1 MNRTLCLRVLGGVCV
16 VFQLSCDAGQLAAPS
31 TSEQLAV
38 TVQNRTAMPGEV
50 VPTIH
55 VSGGVFSVAFQV
67 SRQAMCGTIV
77 EAGLGRGQ
85 HELSVVARVWSGALA
100 DCFTIPRSA
109 LVDYSGKILVVAPGS
124 YLVRIFDAN
133 GNETPRLIGS
143 ARATVTAR

>member
-1 MNRTLCLRVLGGVCV
+1 MNQTLCLRVLGGVCV
-16 VFQLSCDAGQLAAPS
+16 VFQLSCDAAQLAAPS

-77 EAGLGRGQ
+77 EAGLARGQ

-100 DCFTIPRSA
+100 DCATIPPSA
-109 LVDYSGKILVVAPGS
+109 LVDYNGTILVTAPGS

-133 GNETPRLIGS
+133 GNETPHLIGS
-143 ARATVTAR
+143 AGAIVTAR